1 MFSLRCI
8 SYIYG
13 SSLQDNF
20 QMKILIAGLG
30 SIGRRHFR
38 NLIALGEK
46 EIVLLRSHRA
56 TLPEEELAGYPAE
69 TDLHQALEKHKP
81 AAVIIANPTALHLD
95 IAIPC
100 AQAGCSILL
109 EKPISD
115 SLDRVDQLESAL
127 ESGGGRLL
135 VGFQFRFHPT
145 LQKAAQLLREGMI
158 GKPLSF
164 HAHWGEYLPN
174 WHPWEDFKH
183 SYAARPDL
191 GGGVILTLS
200 HPLDYL
206 RMLLGEADSL
216 WAFTGASNLGLEVED
231 AAEIGLKMKSGAIG
245 SVHLDY
251 NQQPPSHRWEIVGS
265 NGTMKWE
272 NGSGNLDVFSAPP
285 PGASPQGT
293 GPKREGDQSTYQP
306 PAGFERNGM
315 FLEELKHFLALVQQR
330 ASSPCT
336 LDDGKQALRLALAA
350 QQSARKGTL
359 VKLG

>member
-1 MFSLRCI
+1 
-8 SYIYG
+8 
-13 SSLQDNF
+13 
-20 QMKILIAGLG
+20 MKFLIAGLG

-46 EIVLLRSHRA
+46 DIVLLRSHRA
-56 TLPEEELAGYPAE
+56 TLPDDELAGYPIE
-69 TDLHQALEKHKP
+69 TDLSKALKKYQP
-81 AAVIIANPTALHLD
+81 DAVIIANPTALHLD

-100 AQAGCSILL
+100 ANAGCSILI
-109 EKPISD
+109 EKPISN
-115 SLDRVDQLESAL
+115 SLDRIDRLESAL
-127 ESGGGRLL
+127 RTSGGRLL

-145 LQKAAQLLREGMI
+145 LQKAAQLLKDNAI

-174 WHPWEDFKH
+174 WHPWEDFKQ

-191 GGGVILTLS
+191 GGGVILTLT

-206 RMLLGEADSL
+206 RMLLGEVDSL
-216 WAFTGASNLGLEVED
+216 WSFTSASNLGLDVED
-231 AAEIGLKMKSGAIG
+231 SAEIGLKMRSGALG

-265 NGTMKWE
+265 NGMMKWD
-272 NGSGNLDVFSAPP
+272 NASGNLDVFAVE
-285 PGASPQGT
+285 
-293 GPKREGDQSTYQP
+293 KKDWITYPP
-306 PAGFERNGM
+306 PAGFERNVM
-315 FLEELKHFLALVQQR
+315 FIEEMKHFISVAQKKEQLI
-330 ASSPCT
+330 CT

-350 QQSARKGTL
+350 HESNKKGTL